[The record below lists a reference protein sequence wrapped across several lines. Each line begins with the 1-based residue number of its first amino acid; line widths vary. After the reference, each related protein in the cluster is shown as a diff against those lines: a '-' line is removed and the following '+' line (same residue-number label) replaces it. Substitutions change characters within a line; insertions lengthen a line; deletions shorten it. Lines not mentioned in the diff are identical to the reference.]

1 MEASAVG
8 ENWWKRDSQRE
19 AYLVAVDTGFEGV
32 ASLLVY
38 FFCESHLEICS
49 LHLFPFVIVDASP
62 SLVANWRAEVLAG
75 VPDEGVYES
84 PAQLQ

>member
-1 MEASAVG
+1 MV
-8 ENWWKRDSQRE
+8 
-19 AYLVAVDTGFEGV
+19 VDTGFVV
-32 ASLLVY
+32 AAALLVY
-38 FFCESHLEICS
+38 FFSESHPGICS